1 MRILIIEDE
10 PPIAEYIE
18 DNVKT
23 ILGSEVS
30 TINIV
35 HTLDDA
41 ISFLKNNRIDLCM
54 LDLNLKGKS
63 GYDLL
68 KYAASLP
75 FHTIIISAYTDKAIT
90 AFEYGVI
97 DFIPKPFDL
106 NRLRLAFDRYFGRV
120 QNPEKAKYLVF
131 RKKNKNLLL
140 TINDVI
146 YFKSEGYLVNAYSI
160 NNNTNL
166 LEKTLKHLEII
177 LPANFIRIHRSFI
190 VNIEFI
196 KSYQNTGGGVYNIE
210 LKDGK
215 SLPIS
220 RSGLKLLSQKLGK
233 YLTMNK

>member
-23 ILGSEVS
+23 ILGNEISS
-30 TINIV
+30 INV
-35 HTLDDA
+35 VYTLDEA
-41 ISFLKNNRIDLCM
+41 IVFLKNNRIDLCM

-97 DFIPKPFDL
+97 DFIPKPFGL
-106 NRLRLAFDRYFGRV
+106 NRLRHAFDRYFGRV
-120 QNPEKAKYLVF
+120 LNPEKAKYLVY
-131 RKKNKNLLL
+131 RKQNKNLLL
-140 TINDVI
+140 PVNDVI

-160 NNNTNL
+160 NKNTNL

-177 LPANFIRIHRSFI
+177 LPSNFIRIHRSFI
-190 VNIEFI
+190 VNIEYI
-196 KSYQNTGGGVYNIE
+196 KSYQNTGGGVYIIE

-220 RSGLKLLSQKLGK
+220 RNGLKLLRQKL
-233 YLTMNK
+233 NKNSSNVK